1 MAIEDFIKVL
11 GIGQKPADQMVSDSN
26 VPYQLRSDYEEEQD
40 MASMPEVPGQYK
52 LPGDLSLAEVPTQSP
67 SLFDRT
73 SELVKSNLVPGESAG
88 IPQKTG
94 KQNNIMSTLSGL
106 MGKTLASEEAPAE
119 VPSAPV
125 EATPYQKQDLMG
137 NYGADL
143 DKALADRQ
151 RRMGLGQM
159 AGAATDIIAA
169 GNRMIGLEDNRRG
182 LGDAAAQR
190 MEDIELKD
198 FNERMGLTGKVLG
211 SRKAEQDLSNMGDLN
226 DPNSP
231 ITQAL
236 RKGAKEYLGGKI
248 DDSVLNSLSGVQ
260 LAQLNDEL
268 GGVFSKIEDRKLR
281 EQEMVWRKEDRD
293 LNRQD
298 RAEARRDRAVER
310 EAKLKDS
317 LDPTEK
323 MLLADELKENQ
334 QIKKENRKE
343 RAQIEKDLKTS
354 ESLVNLVKAAKKE
367 FEDYSKGSLTG
378 TGPLATLA
386 GGTKFLSSDT
396 QKLDSLFRTLSLD
409 SMVKA
414 FSGMSKAVD
423 TNAERAAFEA
433 TQPSLTNDDKVNTMI
448 LERQLKAA
456 EALLA
461 KQKNAIQKYDRQGNF
476 DENAEDVPAQQQSQ
490 PKGKYAPGTQ
500 LRVKGKMYKVGADG
514 NSLEE
519 I

>member
-11 GIGQKPADQMVSDSN
+11 GIGQKPADQIIPDSN
-26 VPYQLRSDYEEEQD
+26 VPYQLRGDFQEEQE
-40 MASMPEVPGQYK
+40 ALAPMPEVPGQFK
-52 LPGDLSLAEVPTQSP
+52 LPGDSSLNEAPVDQSM
-67 SLFDRT
+67 FDRT
-73 SELVKSNLVPGESAG
+73 SELVQGLLPGESSG

-94 KQNNIMSTLSGL
+94 KRNDILSTLSGL
-106 MGKTLASEEAPAE
+106 MNKKLSSEEAP
-119 VPSAPV
+119 VSAPV

-137 NYGADL
+137 NYAGDL

-151 RRMGLGQM
+151 RRMSLAQM
-159 AGAATDIIAA
+159 SGGATDIIAA
-169 GNRMIGLEDNRRG
+169 GNRMIGLKDDRRG

-198 FNERMGLTGKVLG
+198 FNERMGLSGKVLG

-268 GGVFSKIEDRKLR
+268 GGVFGKIEDRKFKERQLAGQEEDRRFNRSMSLR
-281 EQEMVWRKEDRD
+281 EMALKEK
-293 LNRQD
+293 Q
-298 RAEARRDRAVER
+298 AEDN
-310 EAKLKDS
+310 
-317 LDPTEK
+317 LDPTAK
-323 MLLADELKENQ
+323 MLLADELKEKQ
-334 QIKKENRKE
+334 VVKKENRKE
-343 RAQIEKDLKTS
+343 RYQIEKDLNAT
-354 ESLVNLVKAAKKE
+354 ENLVNLVKQAKDE
-367 FEDYSKGSLTG
+367 FEKYSKGSLTG
-378 TGPLATLA
+378 TGPLATLG
-386 GGTKFLSSDT
+386 GGTKYLSSGT

-409 SMVKA
+409 SMVKM

-433 TQPSLTNDDKVNTMI
+433 TQPSLSNDDNVNKMI
-448 LERQLKAA
+448 LDRQLKAA
-456 EALLA
+456 ESLLR
-461 KQKNAIQKYDRQGNF
+461 KQKEAIGRYDKQGNF
-476 DENAEDVPAQQQSQ
+476 DENTEAPSTEQQSQ
-490 PKGKYAPGTQ
+490 PQGKYAPGTQ
-500 LRVKGKMYKVGADG
+500 LRVKGKMYRVGADG